1 MHDFPF
7 KYGYSL
13 LVKTPNTVYPQN
25 DLVCESIHKGATVM
39 QVENGL
45 VETIAV
51 LISKMPRLRPGLPPG
66 SPGQAFNFKPEFT
79 KASARWL
86 WAEDHGT

>member
-1 MHDFPF
+1 
-7 KYGYSL
+7 
-13 LVKTPNTVYPQN
+13 
-25 DLVCESIHKGATVM
+25 M

-51 LISKMPRLRPGLPPG
+51 LISKMPRLRPSLPPG

-86 WAEDHGT
+86 WAEDHGHKA